1 MDRRRWR
8 VVVDGEP
15 SRANA
20 ARRALISSLRSV
32 APDRVEI
39 DVNTSA
45 HTDEYI
51 AQRLGLLPFR
61 RGAVT
66 AASCVPLRVRGRP
79 VRGSDVDGA
88 AHPDAELLPMG
99 HGQEVA
105 LRMRFAE
112 GTGATH
118 ARFARAV
125 AVGMRPVEGGGEADP
140 PRHAIDFE
148 ALTDDDCP
156 RAMWSEAL
164 DALDALLSRAEEEV
178 RRRG

>member
-66 AASCVPLRVRGRP
+66 ASRACRSACAAGPSVDRTSTERRTRTRSCCRWGTGRRWRCACASRRGRARRT
-79 VRGSDVDGA
+79 RG
-88 AHPDAELLPMG
+88 
-99 HGQEVA
+99 
-105 LRMRFAE
+105 LRAPWRLAC
-112 GTGATH
+112 GRWT
-118 ARFARAV
+118 
-125 AVGMRPVEGGGEADP
+125 GGGEADP